1 MKRQLAFV
9 LGGGGA
15 RGALQVGA
23 LRALLEAG
31 FYPDILVGTSI
42 GAVNAAFMATRGV
55 NLEAIDGLE
64 LAWQDAMNADLLPSN
79 YLWLSVRV
87 LFNRPTISHAH
98 RMQNFFI
105 KHGVTPDLKFGDIHG
120 VQLVLIAADLNAGCP
135 VLYGLDPRQSVL
147 EGVLAS
153 TTLPPWISPLQKE
166 GQLLIDGG
174 AVSNLPIETALTLG
188 ATEIIALDLFDP
200 RGLASDAPG
209 FGQFVSK
216 LLITIAQRQM
226 ELELALASARGV
238 PVRRIS
244 LRGKEPVLLSD
255 FRHTLALIERGYAL
269 ANSEIA
275 RWQVESQPRWR
286 KWLNQFRKGGLL
298 KQRTNL

>member
-1 MKRQLAFV
+1 VKSQLAFV

-31 FYPDILVGTSI
+31 FYPDLLVGTSI
-42 GAVNAAFMATRGV
+42 GAVNAAFLATRGV
-55 NLEAIDGLE
+55 NLETIAGLE
-64 LAWQDAMNADLLPSN
+64 LAWQDAMSADLLPSN

-98 RMQNFFI
+98 RMQDFFI
-105 KHGVTPDLKFGDIHG
+105 RHGVAPDLKFGEIHG
-120 VQLVLIAADLNAGCP
+120 VQLVLVAADLNAACP

-153 TTLPPWISPLQKE
+153 TTLPPWISPMQKE

-200 RGLASDAPG
+200 RGMASDVPG

-226 ELELALASARGV
+226 ELELALASARRV

-244 LRGKEPVLLSD
+244 LRGKEPILLSD
-255 FRHTLALIERGYAL
+255 FRQTLALIERGYAL
-269 ANSEIA
+269 ANSEII
-275 RWQVESQPRWR
+275 RWQIESQPLWR

-298 KQRTNL
+298 KQHTNY